1 MEKHVSLV
9 SPHKDGMELIVLI
22 DVLMVEYGMLPHKAV
37 FAQQVNSG
45 TGLPVLFALTEELG
59 ILILKIVNAQSH
71 QLGMELLA

>member
-37 FAQQVNSG
+37 FAQQVISG
-45 TGLPVLFALTEELG
+45 MDMPVSFAPMEGLG
-59 ILILKIVNAQSH
+59 ILILKIVNVQSY
-71 QLGMELLA
+71 QLGMELLV